1 MWTKHYILFFS
12 LLDRKGLLYY
22 CFFSLFCLFPPSV
35 LTLYSASF
43 NPCSLLS
50 LYSTSF
56 HPFSLPILTRHST
69 CFLSLFC
76 FVPPVPPVL
85 PRSTHLFSIFCLF
98 PLFSLTI
105 QPLPP
110 FYAPFWASFYRFPLH
125 IFSATPLPDFTPLF
139 SFFCI
144 SFTSFPILFAW
155 NFTRNGF
162 FHFFTISL
170 FLFSLPYS
178 ASLVFPLLFVPFY
191 LLGSLPETVFFTFLH
206 SYVCTCLEFYHGLTH
221 PVLFLYF
228 FSFPLLGTL
237 SETFFSTFQLHC
249 YIRTCLE
256 FYQKLFFFHIFIHVS
271 SYLTS
276 WLHMYSSYIA
286 TYVQ

>member
-1 MWTKHYILFFS
+1 MNKTLYIVFS
-12 LLDRKGLLYY
+12 LLDRKGLLYS
-22 CFFSLFCLFPPSV
+22 CFFSLFCLFPLSV

-105 QPLPP
+105 LPLPP
-110 FYAPFWASFYRFPLH
+110 VYAPFSASFYRFPLH

-139 SFFCI
+139 CFFSI
-144 SFTSFPILFAW
+144 SFTFCPILFAW
-155 NFTRNGF
+155 KFTRNCF
-162 FHFFTISL
+162 FHFFTLSH
-170 FLFSLPYS
+170 SPC
-178 ASLVFPLLFVPFY
+178 AFPLLFFLSVAWNFIRNFFFY
-191 LLGSLPETVFFTFLH
+191 FSATLLRTYMLGILPEA
-206 SYVCTCLEFYHGLTH
+206 
-221 PVLFLYF
+221 VLF
-228 FSFPLLGTL
+228 P
-237 SETFFSTFQLHC
+237 H
-249 YIRTCLE
+249 
-256 FYQKLFFFHIFIHVS
+256 FYPCQ
-271 SYLTS
+271 
-276 WLHMYSSYIA
+276 
-286 TYVQ
+286 

>member
-1 MWTKHYILFFS
+1 M
-12 LLDRKGLLYY
+12 DRKGLLYY

-191 LLGSLPETVFFTFLH
+191 LLGSLPETVFFTFLP
-206 SYVCTCLEFYHGLTH
+206 CLTH
-221 PVLFLYF
+221 PVLFLSF
-228 FSFPLLGTL
+228 FFL
-237 SETFFSTFQLHC
+237 SVAWKF
-249 YIRTCLE
+249 IRN
-256 FYQKLFFFHIFIHVS
+256 LFFLLF
-271 SYLTS
+271 
-276 WLHMYSSYIA
+276 SYIA
-286 TYVQ
+286 TYVHAWNFTRNCSFSTFLPMSVAT